1 MESKAR
7 FKYIATSPT
16 KMRLVIDIIR
26 GKAVDEALTILQ
38 YSKKHAARTAEKVL
52 RSAVSNYMNKETE
65 GRVEAHDL
73 FIKTAFV
80 DCGATV
86 KRILPAP
93 MGRAFKIR
101 KRSNHITL
109 IVAKKDK

>member
-1 MESKAR
+1 MEARAR
-7 FKYIATSPT
+7 FKYISTSPT
-16 KMRLVIDIIR
+16 KMRLVIDLIR
-26 GKAVDEALTILQ
+26 NKPVDEALTILQ

-65 GRVEAHDL
+65 GRVETHDL
-73 FIKTAFV
+73 YIKTAYV
-80 DCGATV
+80 DGGPTI

-93 MGRAFKIR
+93 MGRAFRLR

-109 IVAKKDK
+109 VVAKKEK